1 MVPSRLFGRWV
12 ETRRGGWR
20 TGQILW
26 YCLVAKTASPGA
38 RCGEARARGGVA
50 GRPTLLCFREREGM
64 EKGSREGTEGA
75 GGQLQGR
82 GSARLGRDS
91 GFAGA
96 GVGFLCVK
104 TTRPGVGGRVE
115 GTCSA
120 GHTMRTAP
128 PCASRAGALPPPPPH
143 PVQHLPRKGGHGCG
157 AQREAWSPALGRQR
171 RHAPRLALQTPSLG
185 FQVRPDHYPRLP
197 HPGLIVLSIERR
209 GEKWVKHFS
218 FQNHI
223 T

>member
-1 MVPSRLFGRWV
+1 
-12 ETRRGGWR
+12 
-20 TGQILW
+20 
-26 YCLVAKTASPGA
+26 
-38 RCGEARARGGVA
+38 
-50 GRPTLLCFREREGM
+50 M

-104 TTRPGVGGRVE
+104 TSRPGVGGRVE